1 MYDNEIYGPI
11 FDFVIYFHT
20 CLLAYLRREREREE
34 KNIPDV
40 YEHMA
45 GMAFGHSRMIRS
57 RIDMPSNAFIVARP
71 ELQLEDFLGEW

>member
-1 MYDNEIYGPI
+1 MTMKYMVLYLILSYI
-11 FDFVIYFHT
+11 FIHVYFHI
-20 CLLAYLRREREREE
+20 YVEREREE